1 MTDSLE
7 LFGTFGLSYVI
18 TLQRQ
23 LPAHDLDEVL
33 RKQSC
38 TREQMLKTPARPFG
52 NGQKQPLSKAGEL
65 SQCYLQAARC
75 SNSEQSWY
83 YSHHCWYSSPPRDT
97 EAGDKTVWFDLKLHC
112 CVVAGIFFRFST
124 PLTWIFIATS
134 LPPFNLPKCT
144 WPIDAAAKG
153 FSSKYSSL
161 SLQSG
166 PRSLL
171 TAFCRQNGNILIR
184 GPGSQMS
191 AVAAGHTLPSSVWMA
206 WSLRSDG
213 RARRF

>member
-1 MTDSLE
+1 M
-7 LFGTFGLSYVI
+7 
-18 TLQRQ
+18 
-23 LPAHDLDEVL
+23 PAPGSWLRWGAQETVL
-33 RKQSC
+33 HKRADVKNTSMSVWQQ
-38 TREQMLKTPARPFG
+38 TKAAIIKDG
-52 NGQKQPLSKAGEL
+52 KPLT
-65 SQCYLQAARC
+65 QCYLQAARC

-83 YSHHCWYSSPPRDT
+83 YSRHCWYSWPLRDT
-97 EAGDKTVWFDLKLHC
+97 EAGDKMVWFYLNLH
-112 CVVAGIFFRFST
+112 CVVARIFFCCST

-184 GPGSQMS
+184 EPGSQIS

-213 RARRF
+213 RAWRF